1 MEDAVFPENAL
12 RLFIHLYTSFQIM
25 VHHSLLSP
33 MTEIVSVCIYH
44 TGKCEYADQGTSKG
58 SYTVAYH
65 AMSGGK
71 QPLFSIK
78 SHRQAEHQ
86 IKSGGEYLQRIGT
99 EHQYGYGNDGCFGS
113 EFNG

>member
-25 VHHSLLSP
+25 AHHSLLSP

-71 QPLFSIK
+71 
-78 SHRQAEHQ
+78 
-86 IKSGGEYLQRIGT
+86 
-99 EHQYGYGNDGCFGS
+99 
-113 EFNG
+113 